1 MKIKRGD
8 IYYIELYLEPGKIS
22 DHNKRSNGTL
32 SFTGVELMDAIVSAG
47 MPDIYLNKANKRN
60 RKEEIYFKIKLF
72 ETYVALLPNGELL
85 FDPARKVYLDS
96 TEIGAINYWIGMIL
110 ITVLGKKKYGYEY
123 MVHLSMVL
131 KLSSQPPIEK
141 YQFLSA
147 NGKTT
152 YKSPDLIAMNNLGGY
167 YGVFESKGCSEYKKE
182 TMEKGF
188 VQAKSI
194 EKINTESPKNS
205 LVVMTVTG
213 KDKIEIIEKDPEGEE
228 GRIKV
233 NLSFLQM
240 CHYLPIV
247 ELIVELGPEE
257 QEDWTFGSLVYEEEK
272 YSIGIPTILYK
283 ELLPIAEGKEENLL
297 DEFLEKISSKETY
310 LLDIVP
316 DEARQHILHVK

>member
-1 MKIKRGD
+1 MKIKRRD

-72 ETYVALLPNGELL
+72 ETYVALSPNGELL

-110 ITVLGKKKYGYEY
+110 TTVLGKKKYGYEY

-131 KLSSQPPIEK
+131 KLSSQPLIEK

-228 GRIKV
+228 GKAAYSSCKIEIWNLKSLSTNYRIYAKIAGIFR
-233 NLSFLQM
+233 LFLTSVLYQ
-240 CHYLPIV
+240 PI
-247 ELIVELGPEE
+247 
-257 QEDWTFGSLVYEEEK
+257 S
-272 YSIGIPTILYK
+272 
-283 ELLPIAEGKEENLL
+283 
-297 DEFLEKISSKETY
+297 
-310 LLDIVP
+310 
-316 DEARQHILHVK
+316 

>member
-240 CHYLPIV
+240 CHYLQIV

-272 YSIGIPTILYK
+272 YSIGIPTVLYK

-297 DEFLEKISSKETY
+297 EKLLEKLSSKETY

-316 DEARQHILHVK
+316 DEALLWMV

>member
-72 ETYVALLPNGELL
+72 ETYVALSPNGELL

-131 KLSSQPPIEK
+131 KLSSQPLIEK

-152 YKSPDLIAMNNLGGY
+152 YKSPDLIAMNNLGGF

-272 YSIGIPTILYK
+272 YSIGIPTVLYK